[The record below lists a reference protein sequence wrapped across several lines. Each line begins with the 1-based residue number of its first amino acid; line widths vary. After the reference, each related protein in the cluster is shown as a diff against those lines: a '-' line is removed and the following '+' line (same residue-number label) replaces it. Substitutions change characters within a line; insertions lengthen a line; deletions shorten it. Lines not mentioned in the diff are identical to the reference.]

1 MRKHRLVT
9 LLTTAAIAS
18 SMLAG
23 CSSGSGG
30 DAASSTASNTTTE
43 TDSSV
48 SAEGVK
54 EITMWYQENATMIPA
69 FEQRVA
75 DFNEEYEGTY
85 HLSIEFIPRGS
96 SYAYED
102 KVNSAAAAGILPDL
116 LSLDG
121 PNLSNYAANG
131 IIIPITSYVS
141 DESKEDMLPSTILQ
155 NTYQNDLYAVS
166 FNEAVSLFY
175 YNKDVFEEH
184 GFRIPESADD
194 AYTLDEVYE
203 MAKEVATPEMAGI
216 KIIMNKGEGLIY
228 GLSPLFESAGAP
240 LISEDGTTAD
250 GYINS
255 DTAVEVAT
263 SLQRF
268 FDDDLANIDPTPTE
282 FQDLKAAMWIAGNCN
297 QVTQFDSFPDLNWG
311 ATYLPKVGDHIVS
324 NCGSWTLGISK
335 DCEDPDAAYV
345 ALEFMTNSEST
356 RLYGEVGGYPPA
368 RKSAYENNTQWDEYP
383 YNIAKEQLF
392 NYAVPRPKTP
402 VYTVLTSKYAEA
414 LLDIFTGSD
423 PKESLDAVAT
433 YVDEEYA
440 RVKDSFQ

>member
-1 MRKHRLVT
+1 MALM
-9 LLTTAAIAS
+9 AA
-18 SMLAG
+18 
-23 CSSGSGG
+23 
-30 DAASSTASNTTTE
+30 AA
-43 TDSSV
+43 V
-48 SAEGVK
+48 SACMTGCGSKGSQSGTQASAETTKAAAAAAETTGEAAAEVK
-54 EITMWYQENATMIPA
+54 EITMWYQENKSMIPA

-75 DFNEEYEGTY
+75 DFNKEYEGQY

-96 SYAYED
+96 SFAYED

-141 DESKEDMLPSTILQ
+141 DESREDMLPSTILQ
-155 NTYQNDLYAVS
+155 NTYQNDMYAVS
-166 FNEAVSLFY
+166 FNEAVSLFF
-175 YNKDVFEEH
+175 YNKDIFEEH
-184 GFRIPESADD
+184 GFRIPESMDD
-194 AYTLDEVYE
+194 AYTLDEVYD

-228 GLSPLFESAGAP
+228 GLSPLFDSAGAP
-240 LISEDGTTAD
+240 LINEDGTKAD

-255 DTAVEVAT
+255 DKAVEVAA

-268 FDDDLANIDPTPTE
+268 FTDKLANIDPTPTE
-282 FQDLKAAMWIAGNCN
+282 FQDGKAAMWIAGNTG
-297 QVTQFDSFPDLNWG
+297 QIPQFDGFPDLHWG
-311 ATYLPKVGDHIVS
+311 ATYLPKFGEHVVS

-335 DCEDPDAAYV
+335 DCKDPDAAYV
-345 ALEFMTNSEST
+345 ALEFMTNSDST
-356 RLYGEVGGYPPA
+356 RLYGEKGGYPPA
-368 RKSAYENNTQWDEYP
+368 RKSAYENNPQWDEYP

-392 NYAVPRPKTP
+392 EAAVPRPRTP

-423 PKESLDAVAT
+423 PKESLDAVASF
-433 YVDEEYA
+433 VDDEYA
-440 RVKDSFQ
+440 RFQNSMK

>member
-1 MRKHRLVT
+1 MKKRYLALAMGT
-9 LLTTAAIAS
+9 ALTAA
-18 SMLAG
+18 LVAG
-23 CSSGSGG
+23 CGSGTG
-30 DAASSTASNTTTE
+30 STSDSASGTSGEE
-43 TDSSV
+43 TNQE
-48 SAEGVK
+48 AESGVK
-54 EITMWYQENATMIPA
+54 EITMWYQENASMIPA
-69 FEQRVA
+69 FDQRVA
-75 DFNEEYEGTY
+75 DFNEEYAGQY
-85 HLSIEFIPRGS
+85 HLTIEYIPRGS

-102 KVNSAAAAGILPDL
+102 KVNSAASAGILPDL

-131 IIIPITSYVS
+131 IIIPITDYVS
-141 DESKEDMLPSTILQ
+141 EESKEDMLPSTILQ

-166 FNEAVSLFY
+166 FNEAVSLFF
-175 YNKDVFEEH
+175 YNKDVFEAH
-184 GFRIPESADD
+184 GFRIPASMDE

-228 GLSPLFESAGAP
+228 GLSPLFDSAGAP
-240 LISEDGTTAD
+240 LISEDGTKTE

-255 DTAVEVAT
+255 DKAVEVAT

-268 FDDDLANIDPTPTE
+268 FTENLANIDPTPTE
-282 FQDLKAAMWIAGNCN
+282 FQDGKAAMWIAGNTG
-297 QVTQFDSFPDLNWG
+297 QIPQFEDFPDLNWG
-311 ATYLPKVGDHIVS
+311 ASWLPRVGENMVS

-335 DCEDPDAAYV
+335 DCKDPDAAYV
-345 ALEFMTNSEST
+345 ALEFMRNTEST

-368 RKSAYENNTQWDEYP
+368 RKSAYEDNAQWDEYP

-392 NYAVPRPKTP
+392 EAAVPRPKTP

-423 PKESLDAVAT
+423 PKESLDAVAA

-440 RVKDSFQ
+440 RFVDSMQ

>member
-1 MRKHRLVT
+1 MKKRYLALAMGT
-9 LLTTAAIAS
+9 ALTAA
-18 SMLAG
+18 LVAG
-23 CSSGSGG
+23 CGSGTG
-30 DAASSTASNTTTE
+30 STSDSASGTSGEE
-43 TDSSV
+43 TNQE
-48 SAEGVK
+48 AESGVK
-54 EITMWYQENATMIPA
+54 EITMWYQENASMIPA
-69 FEQRVA
+69 FDQRVA
-75 DFNEEYEGTY
+75 DFNEEYAGQY
-85 HLSIEFIPRGS
+85 HLTIEYIPRGS

-102 KVNSAAAAGILPDL
+102 KVNSAASAGILPDL

-131 IIIPITSYVS
+131 IIIPITDYVS
-141 DESKEDMLPSTILQ
+141 EESKEDMLPSTILQ

-166 FNEAVSLFY
+166 FNEAVSLFF
-175 YNKDVFEEH
+175 YNKDVFEAH
-184 GFRIPESADD
+184 GFRIPASMDE

-228 GLSPLFESAGAP
+228 GLSPLFDSAGAP
-240 LISEDGTTAD
+240 LISEDGTKTE

-255 DTAVEVAT
+255 DKAVDVAT

-268 FDDDLANIDPTPTE
+268 FTENLANIDPTPTE
-282 FQDLKAAMWIAGNCN
+282 FQDGKAAMWIAGNTG
-297 QVTQFDSFPDLNWG
+297 QIPQFEDFPDLNWG
-311 ATYLPKVGDHIVS
+311 ASWLPRVGENMVS

-335 DCEDPDAAYV
+335 DCKDPDAAYV
-345 ALEFMTNSEST
+345 ALEFMTNTEST

-368 RKSAYENNTQWDEYP
+368 RKSAYEDNTQWDEYP

-392 NYAVPRPKTP
+392 EAAVPRPKTP

-423 PKESLDAVAT
+423 PKESLDAVAA

-440 RVKDSFQ
+440 RFVDSMQ

>member
-1 MRKHRLVT
+1 MKKRYLALAMGT
-9 LLTTAAIAS
+9 ALTAA
-18 SMLAG
+18 LVAG
-23 CSSGSGG
+23 CGSGTG
-30 DAASSTASNTTTE
+30 STSDSASGTSGEE
-43 TDSSV
+43 TNQE
-48 SAEGVK
+48 AESGVK
-54 EITMWYQENATMIPA
+54 EITMWYQENASMIPA
-69 FEQRVA
+69 FDQRVA
-75 DFNEEYEGTY
+75 DFNEEYAGQY
-85 HLSIEFIPRGS
+85 HLTIEYIPRGS

-102 KVNSAAAAGILPDL
+102 KVNSAASAGILPDL

-131 IIIPITSYVS
+131 IIIPITDYVS
-141 DESKEDMLPSTILQ
+141 EESKEDMLPSTILQ

-166 FNEAVSLFY
+166 FNEAVSLFF
-175 YNKDVFEEH
+175 YNKDVFEAH
-184 GFRIPESADD
+184 GFRIPASMDE

-228 GLSPLFESAGAP
+228 GLSPLFDSAGAP
-240 LISEDGTTAD
+240 LISEDGTKTE

-255 DTAVEVAT
+255 DKAVEVAT

-268 FDDDLANIDPTPTE
+268 FTENLANIDPTPTGG
-282 FQDLKAAMWIAGNCN
+282 QDGKAAMWIAGNTG
-297 QVTQFDSFPDLNWG
+297 QIPQFEDFPDLNWG
-311 ATYLPKVGDHIVS
+311 ASWLPRVGENMVS

-335 DCEDPDAAYV
+335 DCKDPDAAYV
-345 ALEFMTNSEST
+345 ALEFMTNTEST
-356 RLYGEVGGYPPA
+356 RRYGEVGGYPPA
-368 RKSAYENNTQWDEYP
+368 RKSAYEDNTQWDEYP

-392 NYAVPRPKTP
+392 EAAVPRPKTP

-423 PKESLDAVAT
+423 PKESLDAVAS

-440 RVKDSFQ
+440 RFVDSMQ